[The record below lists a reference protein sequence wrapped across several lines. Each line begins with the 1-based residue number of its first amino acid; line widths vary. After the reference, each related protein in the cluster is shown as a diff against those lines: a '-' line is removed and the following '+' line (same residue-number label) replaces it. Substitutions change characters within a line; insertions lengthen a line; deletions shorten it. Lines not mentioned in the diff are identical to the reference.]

1 MGTAKLLEQTIK
13 LGIYA
18 ILFTSLIFT
27 PGLLFPYVTGK
38 SLFFRT
44 IVEIIVLCYA
54 ALVFLRPEYRPRKS
68 PVLWAVLLWIATFIL
83 VTITSADTS
92 RAIWGTIRRG
102 EGLML
107 FLHLGAFFLVIS
119 GMFQKRE
126 DWLRLLKVSVAAS
139 IIFVLVNYL
148 IIAPGQFSKPLVG
161 TAGNSAFVGS
171 YLLFQTFFAL
181 FLFLNTSSVKRD
193 ERKLWAGVFLFE
205 LVCLVLSAARVSVFG
220 GVIGLALFF
229 AFFVYRRGNASMRI
243 GFLALVLL
251 ALVSYNVFII
261 TKPASLINLIPIL
274 SKISDPGTIGTSFA
288 DRAASWRAGIDGFK
302 ARPLVGWGIDNYGII
317 FYRFL
322 PSDFLS
328 ILYKTNISFIDA
340 SFQGVEYPSAFDQ
353 SHSTYI
359 NLVSWGGVVGF
370 IGFFGILGAILFS
383 LIKRTIEKKIDP
395 LEGIL
400 LLSLLLAFSIQN
412 IFMFDTLNSYIPL
425 MVFFGLSS
433 FLVSKHRG
441 EEVNS
446 KKKEPLRSSSALAWV
461 GSCAMFIVVAI
472 LIGGFTLPV
481 YYSATTGDETW
492 HDLRSGNFDQA
503 LARIQSLFR
512 STDIATD
519 FLILRFTEVIND
531 SAFPPNRFPAFFT
544 EVEKKLIKT
553 REHHPEDP
561 LYHMALGRLYLTAG
575 KRVDPAYF
583 AKAREVLEEA
593 SRLGPSIHEVYYDL
607 GAVAIFQ
614 GDLEGA
620 GRYFEKAASINPE
633 FPQPYWYLGVNHIL
647 RGDEMEAR
655 ETLYKAMRLNIN
667 YEGRDARWL
676 IAVYSRL
683 SHHPRDLEV
692 FEKLEQLF
700 PQNYQFSLFLAN
712 LYAKQGRIVEAKAAF
727 ERAVVSDP
735 ELAEYREQLFK
746 LFDSG
751 EIQSQFII

>member
-1 MGTAKLLEQTIK
+1 MAKTLEQVIK

-44 IVEIIVLCYA
+44 VVEIIVLCYA

-68 PVLWAVLLWIATFIL
+68 PVLWAVLLWLATFIL
-83 VTITSADTS
+83 VTVTSADTS

-107 FLHLGAFFLVIS
+107 FLHLGAFFFVIS

-139 IIFVLVNYL
+139 IIFILVNYL
-148 IIAPGQFSKPLVG
+148 IIAPAQFSKPLVG

-205 LVCLVLSAARVSVFG
+205 LVSVVLSAARVSVFG

-229 AFFVYRRGNASMRI
+229 AFFVYRRGNTSMRI
-243 GFLALVLL
+243 SFLALVLL
-251 ALVSYNVFII
+251 ALVSYNILII
-261 TKPASLINLIPIL
+261 TKPAPLIKTLPIL
-274 SKISDPGTIGTSFA
+274 SKISDPGGIGNSFA

-302 ARPLVGWGIDNYGII
+302 ARPLLGWGLDNYGII

-322 PSDFLS
+322 PPDFLS

-340 SFQGVEYPSAFDQ
+340 SFQGIEYPSAFDQ

-359 NLVSWGGVVGF
+359 NHASWGGVVGF
-370 IGFFGILGAILFS
+370 IGFFGILGTILF
-383 LIKRTIEKKIDP
+383 LLMKQTLQKRLDA
-395 LEGIL
+395 LEGML
-400 LLSLLLAFSIQN
+400 MVSLAFAFSIQN

-425 MVFFGLSS
+425 MVFFGFSS
-433 FLVSKHRG
+433 FLISERK
-441 EEVNS
+441 EDIDQNS
-446 KKKEPLRSSSALAWV
+446 KKNNSLRSSPGMAGIA
-461 GSCAMFIVVAI
+461 CTATFIVAVI

-481 YYSATTGDETW
+481 YHSATQGDETW

-503 LARIQSLFR
+503 LARIQDLFR

-519 FLILRFTEVIND
+519 FLILRFTETIND
-531 SAFPPNRFPAFFT
+531 SAFPPNRFPVFFA

-553 REHHPEDP
+553 RGLHPRDP

-575 KRVDPAYF
+575 KSVDPAYF

-620 GRYFEKAASINPE
+620 RRYFEKAVSINPE
-633 FPQPYWYLGVNHIL
+633 FPQPYWYLGINHIL
-647 RGDEMEAR
+647 REDEAR
-655 ETLYKAMRLNIN
+655 AKETLYTAMRLDIN
-667 YEGRDARWL
+667 YEEGRDARWL
-676 IAVYSRL
+676 VAVYSRL
-683 SHHPRDLEV
+683 KGHPRDIEV
-692 FEKLEQLF
+692 FERLEQLF
-700 PQNYQFSLFLAN
+700 PRNYQFSLFLAN
-712 LYAKQGRIVEAKAAF
+712 LYAKRGRIPEAKAAF

-735 ELAEYREQLFK
+735 ELAGFREQLFK
-746 LFDSG
+746 VFESG